1 MRFAVLIG
9 LVGGAWDLG
18 VGLSII
24 LTASMSA
31 PGESMARTAT
41 YAGGILLIFLG
52 GAVLATSIYAA
63 SGSMFAN
70 QKFLGLLMLTYGAT
84 MLFVSA
90 AMFARLFPM
99 MTGSEVSG
107 AAMVVLGLA
116 MLYSGATMRKTRMPG
131 P

>member
-1 MRFAVLIG
+1 MRFAVFIG

-24 LTASMSA
+24 LTASTSA
-31 PGESMARTAT
+31 PGESMSRAAT

-52 GAVLATSIYAA
+52 GAVLATAIYAA
-63 SGSMFAN
+63 SRSMVAN
-70 QKFLGLLMLTYGAT
+70 RRFLGLLMLAYGAT

-90 AMFARLFPM
+90 AMFAGWFPM

-116 MLYSGATMRKTRMPG
+116 MLSSGATMRKTRMPG

>member
-1 MRFAVLIG
+1 MRFAVFIG

-31 PGESMARTAT
+31 PGESMARAAT

-52 GAVLATSIYAA
+52 GTVLATAIYSA
-63 SGSMFAN
+63 SGSMVAN
-70 QKFLGLLMLTYGAT
+70 QKFLGLLMPTYGAT

-90 AMFARLFPM
+90 AMFARWFPM